1 MELLVVADLA
11 ALPERPLLRLL
22 LGVEVLVVLAAL
34 PERPLLRLMLGGA
47 RAAQRCCCCCRWG

>member
-34 PERPLLRLMLGGA
+34 PERPLLRLMLGVEVVVVPVAVRPG
-47 RAAQRCCCCCRWG
+47 

>member
-22 LGVEVLVVLAAL
+22 LGVEVLAEL
-34 PERPLLRLMLGGA
+34 PERLQRALRAVPLA
-47 RAAQRCCCCCRWG
+47 WPA

>member
-34 PERPLLRLMLGGA
+34 PERPLLRLMLGVEVVVVPVAVRLG
-47 RAAQRCCCCCRWG
+47 

>member
-34 PERPLLRLMLGGA
+34 PERPLLRLMLGVKVVVVPVAVRPG
-47 RAAQRCCCCCRWG
+47 

>member
-1 MELLVVADLA
+1 MDLLVVADLA

-34 PERPLLRLMLGGA
+34 PERPLLRLMLGVKVVVVPVAVRLG
-47 RAAQRCCCCCRWG
+47 